1 MCFTVGVDIK
11 LESYLAINVRG
22 GELRERERVC
32 VCEV

>member
-22 GELRERERVC
+22 GGSREKESEC
-32 VCEV
+32 VCE